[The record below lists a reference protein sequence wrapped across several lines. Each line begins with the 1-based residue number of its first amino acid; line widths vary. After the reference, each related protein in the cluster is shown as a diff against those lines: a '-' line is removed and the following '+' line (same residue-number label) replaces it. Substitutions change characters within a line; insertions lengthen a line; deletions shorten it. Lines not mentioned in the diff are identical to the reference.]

1 MPTPTTSTVH
11 PAQKQR
17 DTSNDLLV
25 LHLRIS
31 ERKGAVAELTMSVPT
46 PHLDAIGWE
55 LAHLAAYVG
64 HLHSS
69 GQDPTGEGA
78 YEFLRA
84 RTPWA
89 WYPWQPLH
97 DTRVTCQ
104 LDVLLGPL
112 DETGWPA
119 ESLVVLESEDG
130 KWGFSRKRLRPGAAA
145 AVGIA
150 LEEIEGAHSH
160 LCSRAARDDEAETAQ
175 RRDEADALLTEVRAV
190 HGQLKGRINS
200 EGARRAR
207 AALHVP
213 PGHEPG
219 TSRFEQL
226 DPVPERL
233 ETFTGRIAQIDSRT
247 NADTGETVVLFA
259 VEHDQGRAGTSGVE
273 LPAQLRCTLRGEAA
287 SAAADD
293 LSVGRRV
300 VVAGRLEMQIYRSK
314 EQPVPRSLVTF
325 KVRGVSLDLAA

>member
-11 PAQKQR
+11 PAQRQR

-31 ERKGAVAELTMSVPT
+31 ERQGAVAELTMSVPA
-46 PHLDAIGWE
+46 PHLDAIGWQ

-69 GQDPTGEGA
+69 DQDPTGEGA
-78 YEFLRA
+78 YAFLCA
-84 RTPWA
+84 RTPWS

-97 DTRVTCQ
+97 DSRVTCQ

-150 LEEIEGAHSH
+150 LEEIEGAHSN
-160 LCSRAARDDEAETAQ
+160 LCSRAARDGEAGTTQ
-175 RRDEADALLTEVRAV
+175 RRDEADALLAEVRTV
-190 HGQLKGRINS
+190 HGQLKGRTNS
-200 EGARRAR
+200 EGARKAR

-213 PGHEPG
+213 PSHEPG

-247 NADTGETVVLFA
+247 NADTGETVVLFT
-259 VEHDQGRAGTSGVE
+259 VEHGQGRTGTGGIE
-273 LPAQLRCTLRGEAA
+273 LPLLLRCTVRGAG
-287 SAAADD
+287 SAAAED

-314 EQPVPRSLVTF
+314 EHPVPRSLVTF
-325 KVRGVSLDLAA
+325 DVRAVGLDLAA